1 MASNSIY
8 AQYPVLKKIGND
20 SVIIITLRQGEQI
33 NKSFDKDRIKISQ
46 LNDSIKILNER
57 TSILK
62 EMSLRRLIYEDSLKL
77 SADTTAVKYRVA
89 TELYDDS
96 KKEYRKYLRN
106 TSIYAATLTLFIMIL
121 AGASDK

>member
-1 MASNSIY
+1 
-8 AQYPVLKKIGND
+8 
-20 SVIIITLRQGEQI
+20 
-33 NKSFDKDRIKISQ
+33 
-46 LNDSIKILNER
+46 
-57 TSILK
+57 
-62 EMSLRRLIYEDSLKL
+62 MSLRRLIYEDSLKL